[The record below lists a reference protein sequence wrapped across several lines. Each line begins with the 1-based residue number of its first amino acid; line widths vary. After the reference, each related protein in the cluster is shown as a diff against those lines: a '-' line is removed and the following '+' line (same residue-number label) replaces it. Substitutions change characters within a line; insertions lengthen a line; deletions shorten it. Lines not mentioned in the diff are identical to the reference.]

1 MNTQDIRVTKWHPVF
16 RKDLM
21 VAIEATL
28 NINTDF
34 NYDSNLLGEGM
45 IRVSEHQRKI
55 YNPAVVY
62 DSHDSIGTRTIKFVP
77 CFNGKVEY
85 FRLCLWG
92 KGISLKPFFIRFA
105 RFDEEK
111 SFGFNDPSKPYIY
124 LDFFSKK
131 SDQFIPV
138 FIKVLNRESGEMI
151 FQMIE
156 AKFDDTGI
164 QLTVKKVSSAEVPP
178 TLL

>member
-1 MNTQDIRVTKWHPVF
+1 MNAENIRVAKWHPVF

-21 VAIEATL
+21 VALEATL

-45 IRVSEHQRKI
+45 IHVSPYQRK
-55 YNPAVVY
+55 VY
-62 DSHDSIGTRTIKFVP
+62 HSAMIADSNETTIKFIP
-77 CFNGKVEY
+77 CFDGKVEY
-85 FRLCLWG
+85 YRLGLWG
-92 KGISLKPFFIRFA
+92 KGISKKPFFLSFA
-105 RFDEEK
+105 RFGEGEA
-111 SFGFNDPSKPYIY
+111 FGFNDPSKPYIY

-131 SDQFIPV
+131 SEQFIPI
-138 FIKVLNRESGEMI
+138 FIKVLNRENGEML
-151 FQMIE
+151 FRMIE
-156 AKFDDTGI
+156 AKFDDTDI